1 MPKELLFMM
10 WAPAPDG
17 ARLRPACLMM
27 ARAQRQ
33 EQGKRGRVPGRGS
46 AGADCGWKVSSEA
59 ASPLVLPGGR
69 GSPAWHLVGQEHPT
83 HTLPAGLSC
92 PSEECS
98 EAQTTTAP
106 WGGRGTHA
114 VPTRG
119 AAQRQPVPEQALGGL
134 IPLPSQRGFLPRPRP
149 WASRLWLPQ
158 SSPAEHG

>member
-1 MPKELLFMM
+1 MM

-98 EAQTTTAP
+98 EAQTM
-106 WGGRGTHA
+106 GT
-114 VPTRG
+114 R
-119 AAQRQPVPEQALGGL
+119 
-134 IPLPSQRGFLPRPRP
+134 SRP
-149 WASRLWLPQ
+149 
-158 SSPAEHG
+158 